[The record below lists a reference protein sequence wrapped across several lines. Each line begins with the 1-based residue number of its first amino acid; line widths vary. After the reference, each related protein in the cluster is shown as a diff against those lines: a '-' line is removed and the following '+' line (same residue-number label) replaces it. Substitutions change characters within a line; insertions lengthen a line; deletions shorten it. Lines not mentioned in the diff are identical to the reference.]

1 MRRGGSIDRRM
12 SLRSA
17 SSVAVA
23 LTVLALAS
31 GHARAAGGDSPG
43 VRVEASLTS
52 DDNVTRASGSDAL
65 SDGILGVRVNA
76 SATIPMSTHTRVV
89 IQGFAGTERFN
100 TYSGLSRNFIGAQG
114 DFKYRASGE
123 FGAATYG
130 AFVRTAAEF
139 YESDLRDGY
148 RHAFGVSVLKP
159 WTDRIQ
165 LAGVLAWNITD
176 GNSTVF
182 DTKNVSVRGN
192 ADWSLTRSAVVYFGV
207 EYRSGDVV
215 STVSRA
221 DPLRTLGFVNTAAP
235 NIVQDDAF
243 TDTPRDAYRFKAS
256 TWLTS
261 LGYNHAF
268 GGGHS
273 LDISWRWV
281 QSSAQDPVAPATAS
295 DLRYAVNQYSLA
307 YLARF

>member
-1 MRRGGSIDRRM
+1 M
-12 SLRSA
+12 
-17 SSVAVA
+17 
-23 LTVLALAS
+23 ALAVLV
-31 GHARAAGGDSPG
+31 GGPAHAAGGDTPG
-43 VRVEASLTS
+43 VRVEASFTS
-52 DDNVTRASGSDAL
+52 DDNVTRAGGNDAL
-65 SDGILGVRVNA
+65 SDSILGVRVNT
-76 SATIPMSTHTRVV
+76 SATVSTSRQTRAV
-89 IQGFAGTERFN
+89 IQGFAGAERFN
-100 TYSGLSRNFIGAQG
+100 TYTGLSRNFIGAQG

-123 FGAATYG
+123 FNAATYG

-139 YESDLRDGY
+139 YQSDLRDGY
-148 RHAFGVSVLKP
+148 RHALGVNVLKP
-159 WTDRIQ
+159 WTDRLQ
-165 LAGVLAWNITD
+165 LAGALAWNVAD

-182 DTKNVSVRGN
+182 DTKSVSLRGN
-192 ADWSLTRSAVVYFGV
+192 ADWSLTRWDVVYFGL

-256 TWLTS
+256 SWLAT

-273 LDISWRWV
+273 LDVSWRWV
-281 QSSAQDPVAPATAS
+281 QSSARDPVAPATAS
-295 DLRYAVNQYSLA
+295 DLRYTVNQYSLA